1 MKKYL
6 ILKFSTLLLVL
17 FVSCNIKNH
26 PQVKVKT
33 GLDVLIEQNFN
44 ILKGKKVGIIAN
56 HTSVNKN
63 GKHIVD
69 IINNCKNTKIVA
81 IFAPEHGFRGE
92 TAAGKFVENNIDSA
106 TNAPIYSIYGKHR
119 KPNSKML
126 EGVDVLIFDI
136 QDIGSRFYTYI
147 STMGNIME
155 AGAENNIP
163 VIILDR
169 PNPIGGIVEGNVL
182 DKKYSSFVG
191 MFPIPIRHGM
201 TVGELANM
209 IKHEKWIN
217 EAEKLKLKVIK
228 LENWNHQTFFPQT
241 NMNWINPSPNMRNF
255 NEAILYPGM
264 CLFEATNFSEGRG
277 TEHPF
282 EWVGAPFID
291 SKKVVEKLDELNL
304 QGVKFEAISFIPKD
318 MPGCAVNPK
327 FENEIVNGISIKVTN
342 PEKFKSVDFG
352 VHLIV
357 LLRDMY
363 PNDFSINRTNW
374 MNKLWGN
381 DSFCELYNEK
391 KTAYEIIDSYGNK
404 LKKFID
410 LRKKYLLY
418 K

>member
-6 ILKFSTLLLVL
+6 ILIIFPVLVVL
-17 FVSCNIKNH
+17 FMSCNVTNSSQI
-26 PQVKVKT
+26 KVKT
-33 GLDVLIEQNFN
+33 GLDVLIEDEFK
-44 ILKGKKVGIIAN
+44 ILKGKKVGIVAN
-56 HTSVNKN
+56 HTSVDKN
-63 GKHIVD
+63 GKHIID
-69 IINNCKNTKIVA
+69 IINNFENTEVVA

-92 TAAGKFVENNIDSA
+92 AAAGKYVEDNIDPA
-106 TNAPIYSIYGKHR
+106 TNAPIFSIYGKHR

-126 EGVDVLIFDI
+126 KNVDVLIFDI

-155 AGAENNIP
+155 AGAENDIP

-182 DKKYSSFVG
+182 NKNYRSFVG

-217 EAEKLKLKVIK
+217 EAEKLELKVIK
-228 LENWNHQTFFPQT
+228 LENWNHQMYFPQT
-241 NMNWINPSPNMRNF
+241 NMNWIDPSPNMRNF

-282 EWVGAPFID
+282 EWVGAPFIN
-291 SKKVVEKLDELNL
+291 SKEIIKNLNKIDL
-304 QGVKFEAISFIPKD
+304 KGVKFEAITFKPKD
-318 MPGCAVNPK
+318 MPGCATNPK
-327 FENEIVNGISIKVTN
+327 FENKIVNGISIKITD
-342 PEKFKSVDFG
+342 PAKFKSVNFG
-352 VHLIV
+352 VHLIA

-374 MNKLWGN
+374 MDKLWGD
-381 DSFCELYNEK
+381 DSFRKMYNDNRS
-391 KTAYEIIDSYGNK
+391 ANEIINTYQLK

-410 LRKKYLLY
+410 LRKKYLFY
-418 K
+418 D